1 MVKVRYSSL
10 RYIKV
15 RDLLTSY
22 QTFRSAPVK
31 LPISNPGD
39 DAKDSIS

>member
-10 RYIKV
+10 CYIKV
-15 RDLLTSY
+15 NDLLTSH
-22 QTFRSAPVK
+22 QTLRSAPVK

-39 DAKDSIS
+39 EAKDSIS